1 MWFFLDYSNL
11 CYVFLYSFSG
21 AENEPRDI
29 HPLQGLTSSS
39 SVATRDSLSELSSP
53 LAAPSVPPIWGGCNR
68 SSCRSHFGILDPSKG
83 RDRFVM
89 LPRWMQNPSILDIET
104 FCWMGDLHALE
115 VVEDMFLGG
124 GLGFECFDGSGDF
137 GEFYP

>member
-83 RDRFVM
+83 RDELFM
-89 LPRWMQNPSILDIET
+89 LPHYTLKGVLAKSLIIYTIENT
-104 FCWMGDLHALE
+104 EGFR
-115 VVEDMFLGG
+115 
-124 GLGFECFDGSGDF
+124 GLAAPELVG
-137 GEFYP
+137 

>member
-1 MWFFLDYSNL
+1 MFFYIHSLAQRTNQETSTPSKFDF
-11 CYVFLYSFSG
+11 VFLC
-21 AENEPRDI
+21 
-29 HPLQGLTSSS
+29 H
-39 SVATRDSLSELSSP
+39 DSAVSERAHTA